1 MHHAP
6 HATLLHADE
15 WRGRLELGFTRQHAR
30 TVLTHRRHE
39 GPLRL
44 QRPLY
49 PEGDAIC
56 HAVIVHPPGG
66 VAGGDRLSIDID
78 LADHTHAVI
87 TTPGATKWYKSNGKL
102 ATQHIGIRVG
112 AGAKLDWLPQN
123 NIVFDSSNVEL
134 DFALTIDDE
143 ASAIGWDAMQL
154 GRQAAGETW
163 SAGQIR
169 AVSSIRNTYGRLR
182 WFERARIDADDPLRG
197 MPQGLANFAC
207 YGTMWAIGA
216 ACNDALAEALTDNLP
231 FDDNLRAG
239 ASCVASGVLIVR
251 AVSRSMEP
259 LQRAMA
265 DCWTR
270 LRPAVHGI
278 EAKPLR
284 LWTT

>member
-6 HATLLHADE
+6 HAALLHADE
-15 WRGRLELGFTRQHAR
+15 WHGRLELGFTRQHAR

-44 QRPLY
+44 LRPLY
-49 PEGDAIC
+49 PEGDATC
-56 HAVIVHPPGG
+56 HAVVVHPPGG
-66 VAGGDRLSIDID
+66 VAGGDRLAIDID
-78 LADHTHAVI
+78 LAEHTHAVV

-102 ATQHIGIRVG
+102 ATQRIAIRVG

-134 DFALTIDDE
+134 DFTLTIDDE

-154 GRQAAGETW
+154 GRQAAG
-163 SAGQIR
+163 
-169 AVSSIRNTYGRLR
+169 
-182 WFERARIDADDPLRG
+182 DPLRG
-197 MPQGLANFAC
+197 IPQGLADFAC

-216 ACNDALAEALTDNLP
+216 LCNDALAESLVDHLP
-231 FDDNLRAG
+231 FNDSLRAG
-239 ASCVASGVLIVR
+239 ASCVAPGVLIVR
-251 AVSRSMEP
+251 AVSCSMEP
-259 LQRAMA
+259 LQRILT

-278 EAKPLR
+278 GAKPLR

>member
-1 MHHAP
+1 
-6 HATLLHADE
+6 
-15 WRGRLELGFTRQHAR
+15 
-30 TVLTHRRHE
+30 
-39 GPLRL
+39 
-44 QRPLY
+44 
-49 PEGDAIC
+49 
-56 HAVIVHPPGG
+56 
-66 VAGGDRLSIDID
+66 
-78 LADHTHAVI
+78 
-87 TTPGATKWYKSNGKL
+87 
-102 ATQHIGIRVG
+102 
-112 AGAKLDWLPQN
+112 
-123 NIVFDSSNVEL
+123 
-134 DFALTIDDE
+134 
-143 ASAIGWDAMQL
+143 
-154 GRQAAGETW
+154 
-163 SAGQIR
+163 
-169 AVSSIRNTYGRLR
+169 
-182 WFERARIDADDPLRG
+182 

-216 ACNDALAEALTDNLP
+216 ACNDALAEALTVNLP